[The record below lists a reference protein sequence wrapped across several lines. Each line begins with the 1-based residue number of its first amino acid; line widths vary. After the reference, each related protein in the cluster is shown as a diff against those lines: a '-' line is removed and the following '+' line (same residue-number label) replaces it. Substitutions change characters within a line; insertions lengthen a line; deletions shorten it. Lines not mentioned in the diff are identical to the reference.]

1 MLKLPEKRL
10 HVLYFWAKLLR
21 HNVRNLPIALLFKLR
36 LQNFFVAE
44 FRHHIFKKTFT
55 FRPENQNAL
64 DFR

>member
-1 MLKLPEKRL
+1 
-10 HVLYFWAKLLR
+10 
-21 HNVRNLPIALLFKLR
+21 LR